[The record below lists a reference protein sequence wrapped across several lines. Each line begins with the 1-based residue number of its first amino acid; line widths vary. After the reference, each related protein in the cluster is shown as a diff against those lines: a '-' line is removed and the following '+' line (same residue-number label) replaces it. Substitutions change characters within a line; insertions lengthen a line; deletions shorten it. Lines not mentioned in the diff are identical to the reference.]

1 MKNLA
6 NKQPAFYIKKGK
18 KGKMMKWLWNV
29 STSFRIVHGIHNLR
43 TRTGLVKLKYLMKKP
58 DGTDP
63 PPPPDNF
70 TTDTDRNTILM
81 VNLKTSNGQIV
92 NQNES
97 ILKEIW

>member
-1 MKNLA
+1 
-6 NKQPAFYIKKGK
+6 
-18 KGKMMKWLWNV
+18 
-29 STSFRIVHGIHNLR
+29 
-43 TRTGLVKLKYLMKKP
+43 MKKP

-63 PPPPDNF
+63 CPPPDIF

-97 ILKEIW
+97 ILKEDDLTIKLFTTVTVFGEQTLVSPKCAKYKGLI